1 MIGEG
6 PPLPAE
12 NDDHSHKEVIVDL
25 DNVWAR
31 YDERW
36 VLKSVYLKCFAGEI
50 LGIVG
55 PNGGGKTTLLNVILG
70 LVRPEKGTVRLFD
83 RKPDKRSR
91 LEVGYLPQISHAER
105 LFPVTVLDVVLMGMY
120 NRLGLLNRP
129 KRNNRTMAMNL
140 LAQVDMADHAG
151 RPFGIL
157 SGGQQQRVH
166 IARALA
172 SNPKL
177 LVLDEPSTG
186 IDSVAQEEF
195 YEFLAR
201 IRDQQGIAAIM
212 VSHDIGVITSHA
224 DRVGCLNRE
233 LHYHDEPEF
242 CFSPELQQKI
252 FGKDLKVMVH
262 DSKCVTCL
270 QKHEHDG

>member
-1 MIGEG
+1 MSQDK
-6 PPLPAE
+6 PASADNK
-12 NDDHSHKEVIVDL
+12 NDKKDVIVDL
-25 DNVWAR
+25 DDVWMR
-31 YDERW
+31 YGERW
-36 VLKSVYLKCFAGEI
+36 VLKSVYFKCFAGEI

-70 LVRPEKGTVRLFD
+70 LVRPEKGTVRLFG

-105 LFPVTVLDVVLMGMY
+105 SFPVTVLDVVLMGMY
-120 NRLGLLNRP
+120 NRLGILKRPNR
-129 KRNNRTMAMNL
+129 KNKGVATNL
-140 LAQVDMADHAG
+140 LAQVDMADHAD
-151 RPFGIL
+151 RPFGNL
-157 SGGQQQRVH
+157 SGGQQQRVN

-195 YEFLAR
+195 YELLAK
-201 IRDQQGIAAIM
+201 IRDHQGISAIM

-224 DRVGCLNRE
+224 DRVACLNRE
-233 LHYHDEPEF
+233 LHYHGEPEF
-242 CFSPELQQKI
+242 CFSSELQHKI
-252 FGKDLKVMVH
+252 FGKDLKVMIH
-262 DSKCVTCL
+262 DSKCVTCF
-270 QKHEHDG
+270 QRHEHDD